1 MTFLAILAGC
11 SDPMVEAIASR
22 DTFAYAAVN
31 DARDKPAFTIQSGA
45 SCLVG
50 KASFGKIDAYTE
62 VDCGDKKGW
71 VLEPENLKPLKSVGG
86 WVVMWLVA
94 G

>member
-31 DARDKPAFTIQSGA
+31 DARDKPTFTIQTGT
-45 SCLVG
+45 SCRVG
-50 KASFGKIDAYTE
+50 KTSFGKVDAYTE
-62 VDCGDKKGW
+62 VVCGEKKGW
-71 VLEPENLKPLKSVGG
+71 VLEPENMKSSESVGD
-86 WVVMWLVA
+86 
-94 G
+94 